1 MMKRRWLTFAGI
13 GLALAVIVA
22 LAAAVVAAPRLE
34 AVSPAQGE
42 QVPSGAVVVR
52 LTFSRPVQEVSVAAH
67 VHFAPDVPGK
77 WAVKGSTATFTPS
90 QPWPPSETVT
100 VTVESGL
107 KAANGLP
114 LLKGQTW
121 TFNTMPTMLAY
132 VSPPEGGDIYAL
144 AVGEAQATPEQLTHT
159 GGVLDFAPS
168 ADGRF
173 VYFSARDGVGV
184 SLFVLD
190 RAAPSASAAV
200 RQVIACGTDQCLSP
214 APSPD
219 GRWLAYTRGDGPGG
233 APRVHVLR
241 LEDHQEMP
249 WLPADHSTRAPIWSP
264 EGQLACYDAT
274 GKGYLVLAPPDGK
287 TVAFLTNDTGESAA
301 WAPDGRALV
310 AIEMRLI
317 KPSSPNATPNAPSQA
332 PYLAAHLWLYRFAPV
347 QSRTDLTRDPDLE
360 DATPAF
366 SPDGR
371 WLAFGRKALD
381 PAHWTPGRQLWLM
394 HPDGSYAHQVTHAP
408 NKNHLDFAWHPTL
421 PLLAYASTDQ
431 TDFTRPPEI
440 WLYNL
445 QTGEQ
450 RMLVSNAIMP
460 RWLP

>member
-1 MMKRRWLTFAGI
+1 MKRRWLTLVGI
-13 GLALAVIVA
+13 GLALAAVAA
-22 LAAAVVAAPRLE
+22 LAVVATAAPRL
-34 AVSPAQGE
+34 ASVSPAPGE
-42 QVPSGAVVVR
+42 HVPGGAAVVR
-52 LTFSRPVQEVSVAAH
+52 LVFSRPVQQASLAAH
-67 VHFAPDVPGK
+67 VRFAPDISGTWVVEGN
-77 WAVKGSTATFTPS
+77 TATFTPS
-90 QPWPPSETVT
+90 QPWPAGETVT

-114 LLKGQTW
+114 LLKGRTW
-121 TFNTMPTMLAY
+121 TFDTLPTLLAY

-144 AVGEAQATPEQLTHT
+144 AIGKGKAAPERLTHT
-159 GGVLDFAPS
+159 GGVLGFAPS
-168 ADGRF
+168 SDGRF

-190 RAAPSASAAV
+190 RAAKAPSAAV
-200 RQVIACGTDQCLSP
+200 KKLVACGDDQCLSP

-219 GRWLAYTRGDGPGG
+219 GRWLAYTRGDGPDG
-233 APRVHVLR
+233 APRVHILR
-241 LEDHQEMP
+241 LKDHREMP
-249 WLPADHSTRAPIWSP
+249 WLPPNHSTRAPIWSP

-274 GKGYLVLAPPDGK
+274 AKGYLVLAPPDGK
-287 TVAFLTNDTGESAA
+287 TLAFLPNDTGESAA

-317 KPSSPNATPNAPSQA
+317 KPSSPNATPQAPSQA
-332 PYLAAHLWLYRFAPV
+332 PYLAAHLILYRFAP
-347 QSRTDLTRDPDLE
+347 QRQPLDLTRDPNLE

-366 SPDGR
+366 SPDGQ

-394 HPDGSYAHQVTHAP
+394 HPDGSAAHQVTHAP
-408 NKNHLDFAWHPTL
+408 NKNHLDFAWHPTQ
-421 PLLAYASTDQ
+421 PLLAYARTNQ

-445 QTGEQ
+445 QTGDQ
-450 RMLVSNAIMP
+450 RLLVTNGIMP